1 MKAAQLEI
9 WYSGFKLKTNTGQI
23 GINLANND
31 LRAKEQREKKVKKV
45 NKFKECN
52 KNELTLK

>member
-1 MKAAQLEI
+1 MNLE
-9 WYSGFKLKTNTGQI
+9 
-23 GINLANND
+23 NND

-45 NKFKECN
+45 NKFRECN